1 MSSPRPPRP
10 LRRLRWALAALCALT
25 LAVAF
30 TAPASATGASTSNPR
45 TWRVS
50 VGAES
55 HSMAIQTM
63 AFMPGTIWVNAG
75 DSILWTV
82 RGGELHTVTFL
93 ASGQKLPEFNP
104 FDPMHVKRQGGSS
117 YDGHSY
123 YNSGLLSN
131 QGNGSGFPA
140 GTTYTLTFPNAGNFT
155 YWCLLHGTFM
165 KGTVHV
171 RAAGTKYP
179 FTQADYNRQAEH
191 KKSSDLRDGH
201 RLWDATSDKADAATG
216 TVYAGADDDVAMVM
230 RFINQHVTVRVGHSI
245 TWKDPGMI
253 VPHTITF
260 GPERSNI
267 FVPYGDPKHFAGGQ
281 LNSGILLPGHDFTV
295 TFTKAGKYSYICGL
309 HDFLGMVGTVVV
321 TS

>member
-1 MSSPRPPRP
+1 MSSPPS

-30 TAPASATGASTSNPR
+30 TAPASATGASTSHPR
-45 TWRVS
+45 TWHVS
-50 VGAES
+50 VAAES
-55 HSMAIQTM
+55 HNKAIQTM

-82 RGGELHTVTFL
+82 RAGEIHTVTFL

-104 FDPMHVKRQGGSS
+104 FDPKMVTRQGGSS

-131 QGNGSGFPA
+131 QGKGSGFPA
-140 GTTYTLTFPNAGNFT
+140 GFTYTLKFPRTGNFT
-155 YWCLLHGTFM
+155 YWCLVHGMFM

-179 FTQADYNRQAEH
+179 FTQADYNRQADH
-191 KKSSDLRDGH
+191 KKAADLREGQ
-201 RLWDATSDKADAATG
+201 RLWNDTAKKATNH
-216 TVYAGADDDVAMVM
+216 TVYAGADGKHAMVM
-230 RFINQHVTVRVGHSI
+230 RFIDPHVKIHVGDSV
-245 TWKDPGMI
+245 TFKNSGMLA
-253 VPHTITF
+253 PHTITF
-260 GPERSNI
+260 GPERTNI

-281 LNSGILLPGHDFTV
+281 LNSGILLPGHNFTV
-295 TFTKAGKYSYICGL
+295 TFTKAGKYSFICAL
-309 HDFLGMVGTVVV
+309 HDFLGMVGTVTV